1 MGGVSRGSPEGGCGG
16 GGNPA
21 AADNDVGGGG
31 KRTAKQ
37 GRLVELN
44 FEVHYSYSV
53 TRGEPIPIPKESQF
67 RFLGHF

>member
-31 KRTAKQ
+31 KRTAKEIEFNLEINMTQ
-37 GRLVELN
+37 NMSL
-44 FEVHYSYSV
+44 
-53 TRGEPIPIPKESQF
+53 
-67 RFLGHF
+67 

>member
-37 GRLVELN
+37 GRLIESN
-44 FEVHYSYSV
+44 FEVLCDACFCL
-53 TRGEPIPIPKESQF
+53 RGCVNSG
-67 RFLGHF
+67 FLSRET